1 VAAAGS
7 RWARATRGVLGLGP
21 PGLGLGPAGLRRFL
35 AGRPGLH
42 AEERADDRPDNRRH
56 RTDHGGHVRGR
67 AESDTAMPNTI
78 PSRANA
84 ATISPAPYLILAMS
98 TLEAGFWTEACS

>member
-1 VAAAGS
+1 MGQGHA
-7 RWARATRGVLGLGP
+7 RGVLSLGS
-21 PGLGLGPAGLRRFL
+21 PGLGLGPASLRRFF

-42 AEERADDRPDNRRH
+42 AEERADDRPDDRRH
-56 RTDHGGHVRGR
+56 RTDHGGHIRGVLK
-67 AESDTAMPNTI
+67 SDTATPNTI

-98 TLEAGFWTEACS
+98 TLKAGFWTGACS